1 MKKITKN
8 FTLIELM
15 IVVAIIAVIAT
26 IAVPQLLDARR
37 NSNERACIGSLRSMN
52 TDQETY
58 KADNTL
64 FATLA
69 QLRDTGKVNLVPLV
83 GGVVTQKAGYLFTD
97 LIVAP
102 TADAYAVLGMPSTP
116 GSSGKKIFAITNT
129 GSVRTDPAVV
139 TGFLTSNAAGLAAI
153 AASTLD
159 DVIAAGSEQAGIDA
173 INAFAEGK

>member
-1 MKKITKN
+1 MKKLTKH

-58 KADNTL
+58 KSDNTNY
-64 FATLA
+64 ATLA

-97 LIVAP
+97 LIAAP
-102 TADAYAVLGMPSTP
+102 TADNYAALGTPSAP
-116 GSSGKKIFAITNT
+116 GSTGKKLFAITNT
-129 GSVRTDPAVV
+129 GTVRTDPAVV
-139 TGFLTSNAAGLAAI
+139 TGFLTSNAAGIAAI
-153 AASTLD
+153 AASTLND
-159 DVIAAGSEQAGIDA
+159 IIAAGSEQAGVDA
-173 INAFAEGK
+173 INLFAEGK